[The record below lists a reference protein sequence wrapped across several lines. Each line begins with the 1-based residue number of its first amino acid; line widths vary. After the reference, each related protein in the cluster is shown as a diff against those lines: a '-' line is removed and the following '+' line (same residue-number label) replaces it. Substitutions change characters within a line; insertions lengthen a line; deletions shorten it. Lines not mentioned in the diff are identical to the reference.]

1 MEINEKTKLTDI
13 MAAYPELTKKLL
25 QDEKIAALV
34 SSPMAKLM
42 LKRATIRDAALFS
55 GEPVQD
61 LIDELNRLI
70 LLEESKN
77 S

>member
-25 QDEKIAALV
+25 QDEKIAALI

>member
-1 MEINEKTKLTDI
+1 MEITEKTKLTDI

-70 LLEESKN
+70 LLEESKKG
-77 S
+77 